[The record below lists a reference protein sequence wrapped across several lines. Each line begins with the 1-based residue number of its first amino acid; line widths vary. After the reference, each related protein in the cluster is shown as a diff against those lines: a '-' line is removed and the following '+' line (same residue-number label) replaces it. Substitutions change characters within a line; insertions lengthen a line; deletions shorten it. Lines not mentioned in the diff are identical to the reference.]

1 MVTIEIISFEIP
13 RIQLIQ
19 KEVILMYSI
28 RPGHLVPN
36 DYIKAVII
44 PNTTVKRKQQAP
56 ITVALIQKPL
66 LTGQNNERY

>member
-1 MVTIEIISFEIP
+1 MVTMEIITFEIP
-13 RIQLIQ
+13 RIRLTQ
-19 KEVILMYSI
+19 KEVILICSI
-28 RPGHLVPN
+28 RPGRLVPN

-44 PNTTVKRKQQAP
+44 SNTTVKRKQQAP